1 MAEHCDLIELFYQ
14 PSYSPE
20 LNPEE
25 RRNADLKQEMDK
37 HVPVRTKAKLREAA
51 NAHVTMLEQ
60 NPERVLSYFQNKR
73 VRYAA

>member
-1 MAEHCDLIELFYQ
+1 LIELFYQ

-25 RRNADLKQEMDK
+25 RRNADLKQEMGK